1 MSKKVRLLKNDI
13 KDDNNWKDI
22 VTSVSCDTF
31 LTALSGFIDI
41 EHKVVHLD
49 LPNDRKAAI
58 LCIEKR
64 TLMAVC
70 DKAQSITD
78 KDFINIFDEVFFSE
92 DELTTRQEFI
102 DLLKAT
108 ISGADPV
115 VLEYIM

>member
-1 MSKKVRLLKNDI
+1 MGKRVRLLKTDI

-22 VTSVSCDTF
+22 ITSISCDTF

-49 LPNDRKAAI
+49 LHNDRKAVI

-78 KDFINIFDEVFFSE
+78 KDFINIFDEVFYSE
-92 DELTTRQEFI
+92 DEIPSRHNFI
-102 DLLKAT
+102 EILRKVSSD
-108 ISGADPV
+108 GDPIT
-115 VLEYIM
+115 LEYML